1 MKTKGILI
9 SSAIG
14 LAAVGAVAATSL
26 SLGSAANATGSERH
40 AASGMS
46 GGGHHGWGHGGMR
59 GGRGMAHLCGPAR
72 SEKVEHAISFVDNFM
87 TFSGPQKEAW
97 EELAGALRAGDKK
110 VGEACETLKDGK
122 PPQNAMGKMS
132 MAESFLTAGLNVVQ
146 QVRPAFDRFYGT
158 LNEKQQKSL
167 DELLSRRHH
176 R

>member
-26 SLGSAANATGSERH
+26 SLVSAANATGSERH

-59 GGRGMAHLCGPAR
+59 GGRGMAHLCGPTR
-72 SEKVEHAISFVDNFM
+72 GEKVAQAISFVDNFM
-87 TFSGPQKEAW
+87 NFTGPQQKAW
-97 EELAGALRAGDKK
+97 EELAVALRAGDEK
-110 VGEACETLKDGK
+110 VGEACETLTDGK
-122 PPQNAMGKMS
+122 APHGAMGKLS

-146 QVRPAFDRFYGT
+146 QVRPAFDRFYAT
-158 LNEKQQKSL
+158 LNEMQQKAL
-167 DELLSRRHH
+167 DDLLSRRHH